1 MRILLTG
8 ATGLIGSALCQRWQ
22 HQHQLIGL
30 SRDVGKA
37 QRQSVPGLHWV
48 NNLNDVDFNQLDVV
62 VNLAGEPIAAKRWTA
77 TQKERICQSRWQLTE
92 QIAGAILQATTPP
105 QLLINGSAIGF
116 YGRQNPGCIDESFS
130 GFYPDFSHDICARW
144 ENLAMRAQT
153 DKTRVC
159 ILRTGIVLSDHG
171 GALGRMLPA
180 YRLGLG
186 GKLGDGQQ
194 YMSWIHLED
203 MLGIID
209 FVLQQTECQG
219 IYNATAPMAVTNQ
232 QFSKLLA
239 ERLYKPEL
247 LPLPAF
253 ALRLLFGEMAD
264 LLLFGQQV
272 YPKRL
277 LDAGYSF
284 HYNQLRAAL
293 AALKL

>member
-30 SRDVGKA
+30 SRDITKA
-37 QRQSVPGLHWV
+37 QRHSAPTLRWV
-48 NNLNDVDFNQLDVV
+48 DDIKDVDFNQLDVV

-77 TQKERICQSRWQLTE
+77 AQKQRICQSRWQLTE
-92 QIAGAILQATTPP
+92 QIAGAILQAQTPP

-116 YGRQNPGCIDESFS
+116 YGRQNPGCIDENFS

-159 ILRTGIVLSDHG
+159 ILRTGIVLSEHG
-171 GALGRMLPA
+171 GALSRMLPA

-194 YMSWIHLED
+194 YMSWVHLED

-209 FVLQQTECQG
+209 FVLQHTKCQG

-239 ERLYKPEL
+239 ERLGRPEL

>member
-8 ATGLIGSALCQRWQ
+8 ATGLIGKALCQRW
-22 HQHQLIGL
+22 HNQHQLTCLTRNI
-30 SRDVGKA
+30 SRA
-37 QRQSVPGLHWV
+37 QRHSDPAIHWTDDFAS
-48 NNLNDVDFNQLDVV
+48 LNFNEFDVV
-62 VNLAGEPIAAKRWTA
+62 VNLAGEPIAAKRWTEK
-77 TQKERICQSRWQLTE
+77 QKERICKSRWQLTE
-92 QIAGAILQATTPP
+92 QIAGAILQAQTPP
-105 QLLINGSAIGF
+105 KLLINGSAVGF
-116 YGRQNPGCIDESFS
+116 YGRQNSGSIDESFQT
-130 GFYPDFSHDICARW
+130 FYPDFSHDICARW

-153 DKTRVC
+153 EKTRVC
-159 ILRTGIVLSDHG
+159 ILRTGIVLAEHG

-180 YRLGLG
+180 YKFGFG

-194 YMSWIHLED
+194 YMSWIHLDD

-209 FVLQQTECQG
+209 FIVLHEECRG

-239 ERLYKPEL
+239 ERLNKPER

-277 LDAGYSF
+277 LDAGYQFQYS
-284 HYNQLRAAL
+284 QLRAAL
-293 AALKL
+293 AALNL

>member
-209 FVLQQTECQG
+209 FVLQQTECHG

-239 ERLYKPEL
+239 ERLHKPEL

>member
-30 SRDVGKA
+30 SRDIGKA

-48 NNLNDVDFNQLDVV
+48 NNINDVDFNQLDVV

-116 YGRQNPGCIDESFS
+116 YGRQSPGCIDESFS

-159 ILRTGIVLSDHG
+159 ILRTGIVLSEQG

-194 YMSWIHLED
+194 YMSWILLED

-209 FVLQQTECQG
+209 FVMQHTECHG

-239 ERLYKPEL
+239 ERLQKPEL

-284 HYNQLRAAL
+284 RYNQLRAAL